1 MFRRY
6 PKCYC
11 MNNTYNTNNSNC
23 KEENEVLETSCN
35 SVCSY
40 VDDDIDSCSCG
51 FDEETNVF
59 SDNPMLGQS
68 YVPIQQMD
76 RTFKP
81 CVGLRMG
88 TIFPELVSPY
98 SPGQS
103 MQQIDYIRNSNTIG
117 KGCNKC

>member
-6 PKCYC
+6 PKCCC
-11 MNNTYNTNNSNC
+11 MNNTYKTNC
-23 KEENEVLETSCN
+23 KQNNEVLETNCN

-59 SDNPMLGQS
+59 PDNPMLGQS